1 MDKKQLK
8 TVLAVLNVVR
18 STFPET
24 NEFIDSTLKEECEK
38 ERMTADEVIFYKF
51 ESIKLVWINIFVL
64 DLVLKC
70 LFFLFIDM
78 KCVTDHKK
86 TKRLSKEEIK
96 TKLLDSMTIDEI
108 VEFDD
113 LNKEAEE
120 TQDPEEAAKIIKRYE
135 DIIKTKNKGIINV
148 AYHQGQV
155 FKRFKEKEKFA
166 KLVSE
171 LGFHKTTI
179 IFKISVFKLCKKYP
193 KLLNLL

>member
-1 MDKKQLK
+1 MWKGLTDSKK
-8 TVLAVLNVVR
+8 A
-18 STFPET
+18 
-24 NEFIDSTLKEECEK
+24 
-38 ERMTADEVIFYKF
+38 
-51 ESIKLVWINIFVL
+51 
-64 DLVLKC
+64 
-70 LFFLFIDM
+70 
-78 KCVTDHKK
+78 
-86 TKRLSKEEIK
+86 KRLSKEEIK
-96 TKLLDSMTIDEI
+96 KKLLDSMTIDQV

-135 DIIKTKNKGIINV
+135 DIKTKKKGIINV

-179 IFKISVFKLCKKYP
+179 IFKINVFKLCKKYP
-193 KLLNLL
+193 KLLKSSIDMGFFKNYHKGIKAICDEYEKNFQC